1 MRLSAILR
9 AWVMTA
15 DSVGEDMVMVHDDTS
30 AFVNI
35 EDATI
40 PDLIV
45 ITGMSGAGRSEAM
58 RTFEDLGYFCIDNLP
73 PSLLQSL
80 VQLTDISN
88 SPKRKLAVVCD
99 LRSQAYSQE
108 LTQEFK
114 RLAAL
119 EITYAVV
126 FLDASDDVLY
136 QRYSSLRRR
145 HPLSEKSL
153 DVRSAISLEREQLA
167 SVRELA
173 DLVIDTTQMKA
184 RDLRKLICESFSELS
199 AQENMNV
206 KVFSFG
212 FKHGLPLEA
221 DIIIDVRFLPNPYYD
236 PQMRALTGF
245 DDPVYMY
252 VMERSETKAFMQ
264 AWTQLLDAVMPGYVS
279 EGKRNI
285 SIGIGCTGGQH
296 RSVSIARATAAYLKS
311 GGYVVTEQHRDLR
324 LAER

>member
-1 MRLSAILR
+1 MG
-9 AWVMTA
+9 V
-15 DSVGEDMVMVHDDTS
+15 EDLHTLEEIDET
-30 AFVNI
+30 
-35 EDATI
+35 TK
-40 PDLIV
+40 PDLII
-45 ITGMSGAGRSEAM
+45 ITGMSGAGRTEAM

-73 PSLLQSL
+73 PSLLKSL
-80 VQLTDISN
+80 VELTDISN

-99 LRSQAYSQE
+99 LRSQAYSSEE
-108 LTQEFK
+108 LTHEFK
-114 RLAAL
+114 RLAGL
-119 EITYAVV
+119 ELTYAVV

-153 DVRSAISLEREQLA
+153 DVRSAIALERRQLS
-167 SVRELA
+167 SVRELS

-184 RDLRKLICESFSELS
+184 RELRKLICESFSELS
-199 AQENMNV
+199 AQESMNV

-212 FKHGLPLEA
+212 FKHGQPLEA

-245 DDPVYMY
+245 DDPVYQY
-252 VMERSETKAFMQ
+252 VMERQETQVFME
-264 AWTQLLDAVMPGYVS
+264 AWTQLLNAVMPGYVS

-296 RSVSIARATAAYLKS
+296 RSVSIARASAAYLKAQ
-311 GGYVVTEQHRDLR
+311 GYVVTEQHRDLR
-324 LAER
+324 RAEH